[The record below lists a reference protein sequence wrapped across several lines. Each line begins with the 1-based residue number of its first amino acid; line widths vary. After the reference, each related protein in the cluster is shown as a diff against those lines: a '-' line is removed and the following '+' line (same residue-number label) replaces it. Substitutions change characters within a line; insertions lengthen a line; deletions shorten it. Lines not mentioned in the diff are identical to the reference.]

1 MTAPSSSRLRVVLV
15 DDEPL
20 VRLGLRRLLEQEPDV
35 ELVAE
40 CADGDQAVTA
50 VKEHRPD
57 VLLLDMQMP
66 GRTGLEVLVSLGE
79 ERPRAVVFVTAH
91 DTYAIDAFE
100 QHAVDYLLKPFDQ
113 RRFRVALGRVRER
126 LGAGT
131 SDDRLDRLLKALA
144 PRTEWLER
152 IPAKVGNRVTLVPV
166 GEIHWIEA
174 ADNYVR
180 LHTGDGQYAVRETMN
195 NLAEQLDPRQF
206 ARVHRSTIVNLS
218 RVKSLLALPS
228 GDYTVVLEGGTRLTL
243 SRGYRKGFEEQ
254 IGRTLG

>member
-1 MTAPSSSRLRVVLV
+1 MTIPSSRRLRVVLV

-20 VRLGLRRLLEQEPDV
+20 VRLGLRRLLDQEPDV

-40 CADGDQAVTA
+40 CADGEQALAA
-50 VKEHRPD
+50 VAQHQPD

-66 GRTGLEVLVSLGE
+66 GKTGLEVLRALGTA
-79 ERPRAVVFVTAH
+79 RPKAVVFVTAH

-113 RRFRVALGRVRER
+113 RRFRVALARVRER
-126 LGAGT
+126 LGTGAG
-131 SDDRLDRLLKALA
+131 DERLDRLLASLA
-144 PRTEWLER
+144 PRTQWLER
-152 IPAKVGNRVTLVPV
+152 IPAKVANRVTLVPV

-195 NLAEQLDPRQF
+195 NLADQLDPRQF
-206 ARVHRSTIVNLS
+206 ARVHRSAIVNLG
-218 RVKSLLALPS
+218 RVKEMLALPS
-228 GDYTVVLEGGTRLTL
+228 GDYTVVLESGTRLTL
-243 SRGYRKGFEEQ
+243 SRGYRKAFEEQ
-254 IGRTLG
+254 IGRALS

>member
-1 MTAPSSSRLRVVLV
+1 MCCCSTCRCRGGRDSRCSWRW
-15 DDEPL
+15 
-20 VRLGLRRLLEQEPDV
+20 
-35 ELVAE
+35 
-40 CADGDQAVTA
+40 VTT
-50 VKEHRPD
+50 
-57 VLLLDMQMP
+57 
-66 GRTGLEVLVSLGE
+66 GRK
-79 ERPRAVVFVTAH
+79 AVVFVTAH

-126 LGAGT
+126 LGAAT

-152 IPAKVGNRVTLVPV
+152 IPAKVANRVTLVPV
-166 GEIHWIEA
+166 EEIDWIEA

-180 LHTGDGQYAVRETMN
+180 LHTGDGQYGVRETMN
-195 NLAEQLDPRQF
+195 NLSEQLDPRQF

-218 RVKSLLALPS
+218 RVKEMLALPS

-243 SRGYRKGFEEQ
+243 SRGIERGSRNRSE
-254 IGRTLG
+254 GRWGRRPDCWGV